1 MDKRLKT
8 QIWWMV
14 AALLLAAGVRLYAL
28 DAQSIWFDEG
38 WSAHAAMQPTL
49 IDAANADATNPPL
62 YYTLVHVGA
71 RFFGTSEF
79 GLRFVSVVFGLLAL
93 AVTYRLGHAIGGR
106 QTAMGALWTA
116 ALMGALWWG
125 SQEARMYTL
134 LALLIAAAAWA
145 WHRLLLRPTR
155 AAWIILWATELAL
168 LYAHNTAPA
177 VALWLNIA
185 TLIVWIT
192 ARSVK
197 KPDWRTWIGGQC
209 LVGLLWLP
217 YFVSRFLNLTDANSA
232 ITTAPSLTPDFL
244 AQIGSAFWIM
254 PWERVARGGV
264 AAWEGLL
271 IGLIGAA
278 LLVSLRSRSGRWMLL
293 HAALLIAGMLLGLF
307 ILGNDFHGRYI
318 VMAAPLVAVAL
329 GSLRPRLL
337 MVFAVAIC
345 GALLIASIAA
355 RPTFPNDNVRGAV
368 LEYAQRLTSTDTV
381 LMWSYA
387 DRYELAYYWD
397 RFDVSVQR
405 VTLPEGADMAAILP
419 LLPEPGGDVALNV
432 WYTQRA
438 DYRGMM
444 NCLLSAGTAPPEAFQ
459 VDGMDSQIYR
469 APPLIPPALEPL
481 DVWFGD
487 GSVRLAH
494 LDSVGQPPPTR
505 ADHAACIPLHL
516 SALDA
521 PETEMKALIVVRDGR
536 GREIARVDAVFAD
549 AAQRT
554 IGVFER
560 SAAFATIRLPAGT
573 PPGTYDL
580 FVRLYDEKN
589 HLSGLIPE
597 DTQRTR
603 FGRDLWIG
611 TWEIV
616 PGAVW
621 MPDSHTDAPLTLI
634 ETQPVSITVNNG
646 TAFDLTLLW
655 SGRGA
660 LPDLTLTL
668 PDGTAQAVPTEIAQ
682 HDDLTREMRTI
693 RIPAEMM
700 SGTAA
705 IALPDGEIITSI
717 QVEALPMLLD
727 APAFANEVD
736 VEFPGVGRLVGFTYS
751 PENLEAQL
759 VWQAEAAAAISYTVF
774 VQLID
779 ADGRVVAQS
788 DSAPARGS
796 RPTTGWRAGEFIED
810 RHTLRVNPGFSADQM
825 VGARLIAGM
834 YDPATGARLQMGDS
848 TDYAVLSP

>member
-1 MDKRLKT
+1 MDRRLKPFF
-8 QIWWMV
+8 WWLIP
-14 AALLLAAGVRLYAL
+14 AFILAAGVRLHGL
-28 DAQSIWFDEG
+28 EAQSIWFDEG
-38 WSAHAAMQPTL
+38 WSAYAAMQPTL

-62 YYTLVHVGA
+62 YYALIHVGG

-79 GLRFVSVVFGLLAL
+79 GLRLVSVIFGMIAL

-106 QTAMGALWTA
+106 QTAMGALWAA

-134 LALLIAAAAWA
+134 LALLIAIVAWA

-155 AAWIILWATELAL
+155 TAWIILWSAELAL
-168 LYAHNTAPA
+168 LYTHNTAPA

-185 TLIVWIT
+185 TLIAWLS
-192 ARSVK
+192 ARSPRR
-197 KPDWRTWIGGQC
+197 PDWRVWIGSQC

-232 ITTAPSLTPDFL
+232 ITSAPSLTPDFL

-254 PWERVARGGV
+254 PWERIMRGGV
-264 AAWEGLL
+264 APWESLL
-271 IGLIGAA
+271 VALLGMA

-318 VMAAPLVAVAL
+318 VMVAPLVAVAL

-337 MVFAVAIC
+337 MVFAVAIS
-345 GALLIASIAA
+345 GALLLASIAA
-355 RPTFPNDNVRGAV
+355 RPAFPNDNARGV
-368 LEYAQRLTSTDTV
+368 VQEYARRLTSADTV

-397 RFDVSVQR
+397 RFNVSVRR
-405 VTLPEGADMAAILP
+405 VTLPEGADMAEILP

-444 NCLLSAGTAPPEAFQ
+444 NCLLSAGTTPPETFQ
-459 VDGMDSQIYR
+459 VDGMDSLIYR
-469 APPLIPPALEPL
+469 APPLTPPALMPV

-487 GSVRLAH
+487 GNAQLAH

-516 SALDA
+516 NALDA
-521 PETEMKALIVVRDGR
+521 RDAEMKALVVVRDEH

-560 SAAFATIRLPAGT
+560 SSAFATVRLPAGT

-580 FVRLYDEKN
+580 FVRLYDEES

-603 FGRDLWIG
+603 FGRDLGIG

-621 MPDSHTDAPLTLI
+621 ILNSPPDAPLSLI
-634 ETQPVSITVNNG
+634 ETQPESITVNNG
-646 TAFDLTLLW
+646 ASFDLMLLW
-655 SGRGA
+655 SGRGD

-668 PDGTAQAVPTEIAQ
+668 PDGTAQAIPTEIAQ
-682 HDDLTREMRTI
+682 HDDLTRELRTI
-693 RIPAEMM
+693 RIPPEMV

-705 IALPDGEIITSI
+705 LALPDGEIISSI

-727 APAFANEVD
+727 APGFANEVD
-736 VEFPGVGRLVGFTYS
+736 VEFPGVGRLVGVTYS
-751 PENLEAQL
+751 PETLEVQL

-788 DSAPARGS
+788 DSVPAGGS
-796 RPTTGWRAGEFIED
+796 RPTSGWRAGEYIED
-810 RHTLRVNPGFSADQM
+810 RHTLRLNSNFTNDHVIGT
-825 VGARLIAGM
+825 RLIAGL
-834 YDPATGARLQMGDS
+834 YDPATGARLQLEDS
-848 TDYAVLSP
+848 TDFAALSP

>member
-1 MDKRLKT
+1 MRLHGLET
-8 QIWWMV
+8 
-14 AALLLAAGVRLYAL
+14 
-28 DAQSIWFDEG
+28 QSIWFDEG

-49 IDAANADATNPPL
+49 IDAANADSTNPPL
-62 YYTLVHVGA
+62 YYALIHVGG

-79 GLRFVSVVFGLLAL
+79 SLRFVSVIFGMIAL

-106 QTAMGALWTA
+106 QTAMGALWAA

-125 SQEARMYTL
+125 AQEARMYTL
-134 LALLIAAAAWA
+134 LALLIAIVAWA

-155 AAWIILWATELAL
+155 AAWIILWSAELAL

-185 TLIVWIT
+185 TLIAWLS
-192 ARSVK
+192 ARSLR
-197 KPDWRTWIGGQC
+197 KPDWRVWIGVQC

-232 ITTAPSLTPDFL
+232 ITSAPSLSADFI

-254 PWERVARGGV
+254 PWERIMRGGV
-264 AAWEGLL
+264 APWESLL
-271 IGLIGAA
+271 VALLSVA

-318 VMAAPLVAVAL
+318 VMVAPLVGVAL

-337 MVFAVAIC
+337 MVFAVAIS
-345 GALLIASIAA
+345 GALLLASIAA
-355 RPTFPNDNVRGAV
+355 RPAFPNDNARGV
-368 LEYAQRLTSTDTV
+368 VQEYARRLTSADTV

-387 DRYELAYYWD
+387 DRYELTYYWD
-397 RFDVSVQR
+397 RFNVSVQR
-405 VTLPEGADMAAILP
+405 VTLPEGADIAEIVP

-444 NCLLSAGTAPPEAFQ
+444 NCLLSAGTTSPETFQ
-459 VDGMDSQIYR
+459 VDGMDSLIYR
-469 APPLIPPALEPL
+469 APPLTPPALMPV

-487 GSVRLAH
+487 GNAQLAH

-516 SALDA
+516 NALDA
-521 PETEMKALIVVRDGR
+521 RDAEMKALVVVGDEH

-560 SAAFATIRLPAGT
+560 SSAFATVRLPAGT

-580 FVRLYDEKN
+580 FVRIYDEES
-589 HLSGLIPE
+589 HLSGLTPE

-621 MPDSHTDAPLTLI
+621 MPDSLPDAPLSLI
-634 ETQPVSITVNNG
+634 ETQPESITVNNG
-646 TAFDLTLLW
+646 ASFDLILLW
-655 SGRGA
+655 SGRGV
-660 LPDLTLTL
+660 LPDLTLML
-668 PDGTAQAVPTEIAQ
+668 PDGTAQAIQTEIAQ
-682 HDDLTREMRTI
+682 HDDLTRELRTI
-693 RIPAEMM
+693 RIPAEMV

-705 IALPDGEIITSI
+705 IMLPDGEIIASI
-717 QVEALPMLLD
+717 QIEALPMLLA
-727 APAFANEVD
+727 APTFANEVD

-751 PENLEAQL
+751 PETLEVHL

-788 DSAPARGS
+788 DSVPSDGT
-796 RPTTGWRAGEFIED
+796 RPTTGWRAGEYIQD
-810 RHTLRVNPGFSADQM
+810 RHTLRLNSNFTNDHVIGT
-825 VGARLIAGM
+825 RLIAGM
-834 YDPATGARLQMGDS
+834 YDPATGTRLQLEDS
-848 TDYAVLSP
+848 TDFAALSP

>member
-1 MDKRLKT
+1 MRLHGLET
-8 QIWWMV
+8 
-14 AALLLAAGVRLYAL
+14 
-28 DAQSIWFDEG
+28 QSIWFDEG

-49 IDAANADATNPPL
+49 IDAANTDSTNPPL
-62 YYTLVHVGA
+62 YYALIHVGG

-79 GLRFVSVVFGLLAL
+79 SLRFVSVIFGMLAL

-106 QTAMGALWTA
+106 QTAMGALWAA

-125 SQEARMYTL
+125 AQEARMYTL
-134 LALLIAAAAWA
+134 LALLIAIVAWA

-155 AAWIILWATELAL
+155 AAWIILWSAELAL

-185 TLIVWIT
+185 TLIAWLS
-192 ARSVK
+192 ARSLR
-197 KPDWRTWIGGQC
+197 KPNWRIWIGGQC

-232 ITTAPSLTPDFL
+232 ITSAPSLTPDFL
-244 AQIGSAFWIM
+244 VQIGSAFWIM
-254 PWERVARGGV
+254 PWERIMRGGV
-264 AAWEGLL
+264 APWESLL
-271 IGLIGAA
+271 VALLGVA

-318 VMAAPLVAVAL
+318 VMVAPLVAVAL

-337 MVFAVAIC
+337 MMFAVAIS
-345 GALLIASIAA
+345 GALLLASIAA
-355 RPTFPNDNVRGAV
+355 RPAFPNDNARGV
-368 LEYAQRLTSTDTV
+368 VQEYARRLTSADTV

-397 RFDVSVQR
+397 RFNISVQR
-405 VTLPEGADMAAILP
+405 VTLPEGADMAEILP

-438 DYRGMM
+438 DYRGMI
-444 NCLLSAGTAPPEAFQ
+444 NCLLSAGTTPPETFQ
-459 VDGMDSQIYR
+459 VDGMDSLIYR
-469 APPLIPPALEPL
+469 APPLTPLALVPV

-487 GSVRLAH
+487 GNAQLAH
-494 LDSVGQPPPTR
+494 LDSVGEPPPTR

-521 PETEMKALIVVRDGR
+521 RDAEMKALVTVRDGR
-536 GREIARVDAVFAD
+536 GREIVRVDAVFAD

-560 SAAFATIRLPAGT
+560 SSAFATVRLPAGT

-580 FVRLYDEKN
+580 FVRLYDEES

-621 MPDSHTDAPLTLI
+621 MPDSLPDASLSLI
-634 ETQPVSITVNNG
+634 ETQPESITVNNG
-646 TAFDLTLLW
+646 ASFDLILLW
-655 SGRGA
+655 SGRGV
-660 LPDLTLTL
+660 LPDLTLML
-668 PDGTAQAVPTEIAQ
+668 PDGTAQAIPTEIAQ
-682 HDDLTREMRTI
+682 HDDLTRELRTI
-693 RIPAEMM
+693 RIPAEMV

-705 IALPDGEIITSI
+705 IMLPDGGIIASI
-717 QVEALPMLLD
+717 QIEALPMLLA

-751 PENLEAQL
+751 PETLEVHL

-788 DSAPARGS
+788 DSVPSDGT
-796 RPTTGWRAGEFIED
+796 RPTTGWRAGEYIQD
-810 RHTLRVNPGFSADQM
+810 RHTLRLNSNFTNDHVIGT
-825 VGARLIAGM
+825 RLIAGI
-834 YDPATGARLQMGDS
+834 YDPATGTRLQLEDS
-848 TDYAVLSP
+848 TDFAALSP